1 MYPCAMELKNRT
13 SALTMLIAG
22 ILGFA
27 ASFILTIDKFKVLKD
42 SGFTPSCNINAT
54 LNCKSVMLSK
64 QAEVFGFP
72 NSLIGIGTFAMMLVI
87 AVALLMGIRFPKLFW
102 QLVLAGTALAV
113 FFCHWLAFQTTFE
126 IGALC
131 PYCMVAWFATL
142 LVLSVALRELLEFKR
157 ESLVDEDAQFAVE
170 TIQKWMV
177 PFHLV
182 WAGLLIGAAF
192 LGV

>member
-42 SGFTPSCNINAT
+42 SGFTPSCNVNAT

-113 FFCHWLAFQTTFE
+113 LFCHWLAFQTTFE

>member
-1 MYPCAMELKNRT
+1 MYPCAMELNSRT

-87 AVALLMGIRFPKLFW
+87 AVALFMGIRFPKLFW
-102 QLVLAGTALAV
+102 QLVLTGTALAV
-113 FFCHWLAFQTTFE
+113 LFCHWLAFQTTFE

>member
-1 MYPCAMELKNRT
+1 MELKNRT

-87 AVALLMGIRFPKLFW
+87 AVAILMGIRFPKLFW

-113 FFCHWLAFQTTFE
+113 LFCHWLAFQTTFE

>member
-87 AVALLMGIRFPKLFW
+87 AVALLMGIKFPELVW
-102 QLVLAGTALAV
+102 QLVLAGTAIAV
-113 FFCHWLAFQTTFE
+113 LFCHWLAFQTTFE

-142 LVLSVALRELLEFKR
+142 LVLSVALRELLAIKR